1 MSGGAQDVTDRV
13 KGYVGMRKV
22 SLGRTEPH
30 GHLRP
35 MLNNEFVFQI
45 GFLDQ
50 VTLLHCTKVYRE
62 GGGGLSAMGN
72 TTSFSLGASVKVLV
86 YCGQLKHAGDFA

>member
-1 MSGGAQDVTDRV
+1 MR
-13 KGYVGMRKV
+13 GYVGMRKI
-22 SLGRTEPH
+22 SLGRTEPR

-50 VTLLHCTKVYRE
+50 VRHPWY
-62 GGGGLSAMGN
+62 A
-72 TTSFSLGASVKVLV
+72 
-86 YCGQLKHAGDFA
+86 

>member
-1 MSGGAQDVTDRV
+1 MCTQGVADKVT
-13 KGYVGMRKV
+13 GYVGMRKI
-22 SLGRTEPH
+22 SLGRTHPH

-50 VTLLHCTKVYRE
+50 VR
-62 GGGGLSAMGN
+62 
-72 TTSFSLGASVKVLV
+72 FP
-86 YCGQLKHAGDFA
+86 

>member
-1 MSGGAQDVTDRV
+1 
-13 KGYVGMRKV
+13 MRKI
-22 SLGRTEPH
+22 SLGRTHPH

-50 VTLLHCTKVYRE
+50 VRSPQCVLCGIEDGERHNNL
-62 GGGGLSAMGN
+62 
-72 TTSFSLGASVKVLV
+72 TTSIIGMPMPILRGKYV
-86 YCGQLKHAGDFA
+86 